1 MCYNIRVRNL
11 FLKGYDVMTDKELY
25 ERLSY
30 KPKNVYEVLS
40 DDETKEMLDMAEEYK
55 TFLDKGKTERE
66 CVKISEDAA
75 RKAGFKEISEYDALK
90 PGDKVYITNRKK
102 NILLAVIGNRQIT
115 EGVNII
121 GAHIDSPRLDLKQ
134 NPLYESNETALLK
147 THYYGGIKKYQWT
160 AIPLALHGVVF
171 TRDGEEVEVTIGEK
185 DTDPVF
191 CVTDLLPH
199 LAVEQMNKKMYEG
212 IEGEAL
218 NILIGGMGVK
228 CEDVP
233 EKVKYKVLSILN
245 TLYGIREE
253 DFLSA
258 ELEAVPA
265 FRARNV
271 GLDESFVGAYG
282 QDDRVCAFT
291 SLKSI
296 LDIKEP
302 ERTAICLLVD
312 KEEIGSTGNT
322 GMLSRFFEMSLAE
335 LVKKCNGGCDLID
348 LNRTM
353 TASACLSSDV
363 GAAVDSNYENVFEKK
378 NAAFAGHGMVLMK
391 YTGSRGKSGASDA
404 SAEFVHEIASILD
417 RNNVVWQ
424 TSELGKVDGG
434 GGGTIAMYVANLN
447 MDVIDCGVPV
457 LSMHSPFE
465 VTAKGDIYMAYK
477 TYMAFFKDR

>member
-1 MCYNIRVRNL
+1 M
-11 FLKGYDVMTDKELY
+11 KGYDFMTDKELF
-25 ERLSY
+25 EKLSY
-30 KPKNVYEVLS
+30 KTKNVYDNLEDAQV
-40 DDETKEMLDMAEEYK
+40 KEMLDLAEEYRK
-55 TFLDKGKTERE
+55 YLDEGKTERE
-66 CVKISEDAA
+66 CVKISEEMAI
-75 RKAGFKEISEYDALK
+75 KNGFKPLSEFETLK
-90 PGDKVYITNRKK
+90 PGDRVYVVNRKK
-102 NILLAVIGNRQIT
+102 NIMLAVIGEKDIT

-121 GAHIDSPRLDLKQ
+121 GSHIDSPRLDLKQ
-134 NPLYESNETALLK
+134 NPLYESDEMALLK

-171 TRDGEEVEVTIGEK
+171 TRDGEEVEITIGEK

-191 CVTDLLPH
+191 CITDLLPH
-199 LAVEQMNKKMYEG
+199 LAMNQMSKKMTEG

-228 CEDVP
+228 SEDVS

-245 TLYGIREE
+245 TMYGIREV

-258 ELEAVPA
+258 ELEVVPA
-265 FRARNV
+265 FKARNV
-271 GLDESFVGAYG
+271 GLDESFIGAYG

-296 LDIKEP
+296 FDIEDP
-302 ERTAICLLVD
+302 ERTAVCLLVD

-322 GMLSRFFEMSLAE
+322 GMLSRFFEMTLAE
-335 LVKKCNGGCDLID
+335 LVAKCKGGCDLIT
-348 LNRTM
+348 LNRTI
-353 TASACLSSDV
+353 TNSACLSSDV
-363 GAAVDSNYENVFEKK
+363 GAAVDPNYESVYEKK

-404 SAEFVHEIASILD
+404 SAEFVHEVTSILD
-417 RNNVVWQ
+417 ANNVIWQ
-424 TSELGKVDGG
+424 TSELGKVDAG

-477 TYMAFFKDR
+477 SYIAFYKDR